1 MMAGGLLARPELRT
15 RNMIL
20 NPQQMSGWL
29 HLKKSD
35 ISIRENYVCGC
46 VVCTRF
52 AVTGTGA
59 GGAHQNLKPF
69 QENERAHRTITGAEH
84 THSEAKETKASIAP

>member
-1 MMAGGLLARPELRT
+1 
-15 RNMIL
+15 MIL

-35 ISIRENYVCGC
+35 ISIRENYVVGVCGD
-46 VVCTRF
+46 TTF

-69 QENERAHRTITGAEH
+69 QENERAHRTITGPEPH
-84 THSEAKETKASIAP
+84 TQRGKETKASIAP